1 MSTRR
6 DLLPKYRSI
15 IDQVKVSEPPDKNTT
30 FVRAVK
36 DKFNK
41 GVQDQSATAFNMFVD
56 DSLFCQTVDN
66 IKHAMAASI
75 EALYI
80 ILGFPETD
88 IRQNALSLDK
98 YFEST
103 CSYERIQLGI
113 AINTRKMTVA
123 LTEQKRKTMLDELS
137 NWHKKRKSFTLLQ
150 GVTLCGSLEFWAN
163 TSPWIRFIYL
173 NLRSAVNRSITFC
186 SDITKNKRKI
196 KNLITELSTTKGI
209 DNYEQRE
216 KFVQSKIA
224 RETYKCNDKAH
235 ITNPMRNE
243 LKIMKKILS
252 SPDKYKLETP
262 IAHIIN
268 REPDFTTF
276 GDASLEA
283 AGGFSEELFWWHFEW
298 PSNIKLLTLKN
309 ISVNRRCNITKDLV
323 SINLL
328 EFVVEIIN
336 YAAITV
342 FFAENSSICEHEYP
356 FLLNWTDNKTAKAWL
371 RKAATKTEKGK
382 SLQRILCSIMI
393 NNPMGV
399 KSDYIKG
406 EKNVIADFISRIFS
420 SQNTAV
426 TFDNLFVKFPQIEY
440 WKRFHPSQELLSHLC
455 SALLTGQDLGILEI
469 KNLGHFSPGKSTS

>member
-1 MSTRR
+1 M
-6 DLLPKYRSI
+6 
-15 IDQVKVSEPPDKNTT
+15 
-30 FVRAVK
+30 
-36 DKFNK
+36 
-41 GVQDQSATAFNMFVD
+41 
-56 DSLFCQTVDN
+56 
-66 IKHAMAASI
+66 
-75 EALYI
+75 
-80 ILGFPETD
+80 
-88 IRQNALSLDK
+88 
-98 YFEST
+98 
-103 CSYERIQLGI
+103 
-113 AINTRKMTVA
+113 
-123 LTEQKRKTMLDELS
+123 
-137 NWHKKRKSFTLLQ
+137 
-150 GVTLCGSLEFWAN
+150 
-163 TSPWIRFIYL
+163 
-173 NLRSAVNRSITFC
+173 
-186 SDITKNKRKI
+186 
-196 KNLITELSTTKGI
+196 
-209 DNYEQRE
+209 
-216 KFVQSKIA
+216 
-224 RETYKCNDKAH
+224 
-235 ITNPMRNE
+235 
-243 LKIMKKILS
+243 
-252 SPDKYKLETP
+252 
-262 IAHIIN
+262 
-268 REPDFTTF
+268 
-276 GDASLEA
+276 EA

-342 FFAENSSICEHEYP
+342 FFAENSSICAHEYP

-399 KSDYIKG
+399 KLDYIKR
-406 EKNVIADFISRIFS
+406 EKNVIVDFISRIFS